1 MLDCGRLAVV
11 GSCSNSVT
19 RVSATQSPRFARMAS
34 GSAGLSPA
42 STASLSSFRT
52 KILPVESVPWP
63 LIWIGSWME
72 VRLNLRIGAFCGQSP
87 SSRPA
92 QGLGLSVRRRG
103 HRRVAEER
111 RAGVPVRGQRRA
123 LADVRAQQRVGDAAV
138 LPG

>member
-42 STASLSSFRT
+42 STASLSWFRT

-92 QGLGLSVRRRG
+92 QGLAVSVVDSAIAVLPRN
-103 HRRVAEER
+103 
-111 RAGVPVRGQRRA
+111 GVPVCPLGVSGGRWPMFGRSS
-123 LADVRAQQRVGDAAV
+123 G
-138 LPG
+138 